1 MLVFCFWALC
11 SSGLPA
17 ESRQA
22 KAEHKRQ
29 KWSNA
34 RSLALILKQKEHPPG
49 AGNAQVDVLFS
60 ESFADGFG
68 CSAALKKQWSFI
80 PERR

>member
-1 MLVFCFWALC
+1 
-11 SSGLPA
+11 
-17 ESRQA
+17 
-22 KAEHKRQ
+22 
-29 KWSNA
+29 
-34 RSLALILKQKEHPPG
+34 
-49 AGNAQVDVLFS
+49 VDVLFS